1 MGKVDGSRY
10 IGSFSNDKYNGYG
23 VKKWADENEWLI
35 YSGIWKNWKM
45 EGEGTMMYKN
55 GSHYKGNWKS
65 KKREGQGKMI
75 FEDGKGYIGRWR
87 DDNICEIEKFLGKWK
102 RSEMSQM
109 KRSLK
114 RRKCKDTRRYR
125 RQ

>member
-10 IGSFSNDKYNGYG
+10 IGSFSNDKYNGHG

-35 YSGIWKNWKM
+35 YSGIWKNWKI
-45 EGEGTMMYKN
+45 
-55 GSHYKGNWKS
+55 
-65 KKREGQGKMI
+65 EGQGKMI

-102 RSEMSQM
+102 RSEMSKM